1 MKLSNIY
8 AIDSLTESEFNYD
21 FDDDDF
27 DYDNLLD
34 DKECIHEWRID
45 NVKNTKLCIKCG
57 FTTDLKLF
65 EEDTEYNESINIE
78 NNQISLKGVS
88 RKLRQFNIW
97 HESPSFAVK
106 LFNEDLLRIKDICK
120 KINILPM
127 IGDDAQLIYK
137 RFKNIIGFNKIIG
150 KSSTKK
156 KKISLIEE
164 FKNND
169 DMIKEI
175 IISDC
180 KLRGDGRIGLLCG
193 SIYYACLKNNICILP
208 KVIIKGAGIK
218 SKNMNDGCNAL
229 LQIRKLGDTE
239 LRHLMPVVCFPYPEN
254 YFKTVCDAFDNIFKC
269 HFITRNDGNRLL
281 ELTDKMKSEF
291 LDSLIKIRKFNLI
304 FNHKTHS
311 LAICMM
317 LLYLTEK
324 NYTSIKGLKKI
335 ICDEFDLSN
344 PTINNTYQDLL
355 VNKDFLL
362 GFKNFDVIKPII
374 DVNKYL
380 KFFENVN
387 DNHNVIDVNVINSID
402 IYKKN

>member
-8 AIDSLTESEFNYD
+8 AIDSLTESDFNIDY
-21 FDDDDF
+21 DDDF

-34 DKECIHEWRID
+34 NNECVHEWRVD
-45 NVKNTKLCIKCG
+45 LSKNSQLCIKCG
-57 FTTDLKLF
+57 FTKDLETF
-65 EEDTEYNESINIE
+65 EENTEYNESINIE
-78 NNQISLKGVS
+78 NNQITLKGVN

-97 HESPSFAVK
+97 HESQPFAIK
-106 LFNEDLLRIKDICK
+106 LFNDDLIRIKEICK

-137 RFKNIIGFNKIIG
+137 RFKNIIGFNKIVN

-156 KKISLIEE
+156 KKIALIED

-169 DMIKEI
+169 DMIIEI
-175 IISDC
+175 IKSDC
-180 KLRGDGRIGLLCG
+180 KLRGDGRIGLLCA

-208 KVIIKGAGIK
+208 KVIIKGVNIK

-229 LQIRKLGDTE
+229 LQIRKLGDDE
-239 LRHLMPVVCFPYPEN
+239 LKHLMPIICFPYPEN
-254 YFKTVCDAFDNIFKC
+254 YFKTVCDAFDNIFKT
-269 HFITRNDGNRLL
+269 HLIIRNDGKRLL
-281 ELTDKMKSEF
+281 ELSDKMKNEYF
-291 LDSLIKIRKFNLI
+291 DCLIKIKKYNLI

-324 NYTSIKGLKKI
+324 NYTQIKGLKKI

-355 VNKDFLL
+355 INKDFLL
-362 GFKNFDVIKPII
+362 GLKNFNIIK
-374 DVNKYL
+374 NKLNKEKYL

-387 DNHNVIDVNVINSID
+387 DNFNIVDVKFINSID
-402 IYKKN
+402 IYK